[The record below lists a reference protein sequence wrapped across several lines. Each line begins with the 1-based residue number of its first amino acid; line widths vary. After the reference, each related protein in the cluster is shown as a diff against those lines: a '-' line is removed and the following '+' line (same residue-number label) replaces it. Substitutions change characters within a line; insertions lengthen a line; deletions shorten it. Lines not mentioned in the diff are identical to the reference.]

1 VAVEPPPSGP
11 PPDSYEGASPFKA
24 AKEKAVME
32 RVSPVTGELPRYRP
46 ATAGRDLLAAV
57 TVTAVAVPAAM
68 GYAEVAGLSPVTG
81 LYALLLP
88 TVVYALLGSS
98 RQLVVGPDGSVSAL
112 VGTVVLATAVAGS
125 PDAAS
130 IASTLALLVAAC
142 FLIARAA
149 RLAWLADYL
158 SRPVLVG
165 YVHGVAAAL
174 VIGQLPKLL
183 GVHVDATNPLRQLA
197 EVVGELSSTSLAT
210 LAVGAVS
217 LAILLGL
224 RAKAPRVPGA
234 LLLVVAGIVLSSAVA
249 LASHGVAVVGDISS
263 GLPSL
268 GLPSVPE
275 GGILTLAPAAIGL
288 FLVIFADGVL
298 TARTYAGKN
307 NQHVDAGQELLAL
320 GVAEAAAGLSGG
332 FPVGASG
339 SRTAVNHAAGVRT
352 QVAGLLAAGTVA
364 LVLLFLTGPIADLP
378 KAVLGAVIV
387 SAAIGLV
394 DLGAW
399 RELRRTDNVELAL
412 AAVTTAGVL
421 VTGVL
426 TAIAFAVGLSIVDV
440 VRRSARPHD
449 AVLGWDEA
457 MGRYTDVSVHRAAR
471 VTPGVVVYRL
481 DDRLFFA
488 NAGYV
493 KGRVLEAVHGAPTA
507 ARWLVFDAEA
517 VTHVDVAGVTALRE
531 LADALGGE
539 GVALA
544 FARVKTP
551 TRRRL
556 DESGLSG
563 EIGVDRFHP
572 TVRAAVAA
580 AAGRPVVGADGD

>member
-1 VAVEPPPSGP
+1 LSGTG
-11 PPDSYEGASPFKA
+11 DGYSGESPFKRA
-24 AKEKAVME
+24 EEKAILE
-32 RVSPVTGELPRYRP
+32 RVSPVTGEVSRYRP
-46 ATAGRDLLAAV
+46 RTAGRDLLAAV

-68 GYAEVAGLSPVTG
+68 GYAEVAGLSPVAG

-88 TVVYALLGSS
+88 TVAYALLGSS
-98 RQLVVGPDGSVSAL
+98 RQLVVGPDGSVAAL
-112 VGTVVLATAVAGS
+112 VGTAVLATAAAGS

-130 IASTLALLVAAC
+130 IAATLALLVAAC
-142 FLIARAA
+142 FVVARAA

-174 VIGQLPKLL
+174 LIGQLPKLL
-183 GVHVDATNPLRQLA
+183 GVDIDSTNPLRQLV
-197 EVVGELSSTSLAT
+197 EVAGELPSTSLAT
-210 LAVGAVS
+210 LAVGGGA
-217 LAILLGL
+217 LLVLLVL
-224 RAKAPRVPGA
+224 RARAPRVPGA
-234 LLLVVAGIVLSSAVA
+234 LLLVVGGIALSAALA

-263 GLPSL
+263 GLPSI

-275 GGILTLAPAAIGL
+275 GGIATLVPAAIGL
-288 FLVIFADGVL
+288 FLLIFADAVL
-298 TARTYAGKN
+298 TARSYAGKN

-320 GVAEAAAGLSGG
+320 GAAEAAAGFSGA

-339 SRTAVNHAAGVRT
+339 SRTAVSNAAGVRT
-352 QVAGLLAAGTVA
+352 QVAGLLAAGVVA

-387 SAAIGLV
+387 SAAVGLV
-394 DLGAW
+394 DLDAW
-399 RELRRTDNVELAL
+399 RELRRTDHVELAL

-449 AVLGWDEA
+449 AVLGWDED
-457 MGRYTDVSVHRAAR
+457 MGRYADVAVHRSAR
-471 VTPGVVVYRL
+471 ITPGVVVYRL

-493 KGRVLEAVHGAPTA
+493 KGRVLEAVRGAPSTA
-507 ARWLVFDAEA
+507 HWLVFDAEA
-517 VTHVDVAGVTALRE
+517 VTHVDVAGITALRE
-531 LADALGGE
+531 IVDALGEE
-539 GVALA
+539 GVSLA
-544 FARVKTP
+544 FARVKSA
-551 TRRRL
+551 TRLRL
-556 DESGLSG
+556 DESGLSD
-563 EIGVDRFHP
+563 EIGLGRFHP
-572 TVRAAVAA
+572 TVRAAVKAS
-580 AAGRPVVGADGD
+580 V